1 MCMRACMHTLNKK
14 PPPSCKHKNQNSD
27 RIPTPPTRPLHDNT
41 CFFFFVTAYGRTAPL
56 TGPTSPPT
64 QRCRRPQCHQLHQRQ
79 PNYSIPAAPP
89 QHRHR
94 LHPCVPVKA

>member
-41 CFFFFVTAYGRTAPL
+41 CFFFCDSLWANSATDRTDVSTDTTLPPPPMPPAP
-56 TGPTSPPT
+56 PTPAKLFDPGGTPSASASPPSLRT
-64 QRCRRPQCHQLHQRQ
+64 R
-79 PNYSIPAAPP
+79 
-89 QHRHR
+89 
-94 LHPCVPVKA
+94 